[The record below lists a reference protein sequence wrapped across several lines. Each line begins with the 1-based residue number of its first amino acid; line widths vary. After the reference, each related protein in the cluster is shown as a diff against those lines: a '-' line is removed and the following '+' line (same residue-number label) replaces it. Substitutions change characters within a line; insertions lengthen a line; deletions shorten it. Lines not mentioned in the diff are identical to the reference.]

1 MWCRKLLCQLVM
13 DTIPKWKSID
23 TVPFFAQVS
32 HDRRTWRHKGS
43 LVILTFL
50 ALLLTTVSLVS
61 LARSAFFNR
70 RFPFPSGFA
79 CLFHSI
85 NYLSPS
91 TILNPTLCSFR
102 VSLNLFFWII
112 IFFFFGWSFNGD
124 IMPMVEKPKGHNKV
138 FFSEEDAATLTQ
150 RFLFFNFFIF
160 YFLFLIFRFMGISC
174 CMKFL

>member
-112 IFFFFGWSFNGD
+112 IIIIFLGEASTETSCQWWKS
-124 IMPMVEKPKGHNKV
+124 PKGIIRS
-138 FFSEEDAATLTQ
+138 FSARKMLLLSHRGFSSLTSS
-150 RFLFFNFFIF
+150 FFIF
-160 YFLFLIFRFMGISC
+160 YF
-174 CMKFL
+174 